1 MNLKVSALLFNAFP
15 WVRIALLCIFCTF
28 FTAISP
34 VNALAN
40 AYEVRNVK
48 VDVVAQSS
56 LEARDKAFRQ
66 AQKDAFQTMASRFL
80 EGDELKNFKAPE
92 FEKIARM
99 VRDVEL
105 VSEQSSTRRY
115 VGVFNIRFKSSSLKN
130 HFGKSPLEKFTTE
143 DETVKSGALILPFFQ
158 QNGKT
163 YIWDSKQNPFLK
175 TLRAKI
181 GKEFVVPQGDM
192 LDVMDVRTDY
202 VSSYNNGLTKRI
214 RGRYGSPEVI
224 VLLARYDATKNPPL
238 EVDFYRTDKKKLQL
252 TKTLM
257 FKVTKE
263 KTLGQFF
270 ETVVPLVIAELNG
283 NWRNEEPKP
292 SSPQNVLNTDVNV
305 ATDEGRKPYD
315 PAQSEPE
322 RGEVYKP
329 QSGTAKAVI
338 QFQSL
343 QEWMS
348 IRRDISSTPAVAGL
362 RVLNLRTFES
372 DVDLSY
378 IDEQSMINNLTARGY
393 AVRQTGAS
401 SYLIMRAR

>member
-1 MNLKVSALLFNAFP
+1 MNLKVSALLFNAFT
-15 WVRIALLCIFCTF
+15 WGRIALLCILCTI

-66 AQKDAFQTMASRFL
+66 AQRDAFQTMASRFL

-105 VSEQSSTRRY
+105 VSEQSSSRRY

-143 DETVKSGALILPFFQ
+143 DKSVKSGALVLPFFQ

-163 YIWDSKQNPFLK
+163 HIWDTKQNPFLK
-175 TLRAKI
+175 TLRAQI
-181 GKEFVVPQGDM
+181 GKDFVVPQGDM
-192 LDVMDVRTDY
+192 LDVMDIRTDY
-202 VSSYNNGLTKRI
+202 ISSYNNGLTKRI

-224 VLLARYDATKNPPL
+224 VLLARYDSTKNPPM

-257 FKVTKE
+257 FKVTSE

-270 ETVVPLVIAELNG
+270 ETISNVVIAELNG
-283 NWRNEEPKP
+283 NWRNDAPKP
-292 SSPQNVLNTDVNV
+292 PEFQQILNTEAKQAD
-305 ATDEGRKPYD
+305 DRKPYN
-315 PAQSEPE
+315 PAQSEPV
-322 RGEVYKP
+322 RGETYKP

-348 IRRDISSTPAVAGL
+348 IRRDISSTPAISGL
-362 RVLNLRTFES
+362 RVLNLRTFET
-372 DVDLSY
+372 DVDISF
-378 IDEQSMINNLTARGY
+378 IDEQSMVNNLTARGY
-393 AVRQTGAS
+393 VVRQTGAS